1 MMSSARIAALLKQ
14 YGWVLNLVFIAL
26 GAYFIAGAAS
36 AVVARAIRIVPSV
49 DEVSASL
56 NKAPPPTRPK
66 ASLASIASRNL
77 FGVKREDLSP
87 KPVDE
92 QSAGETAVVDF
103 NGKELKPCTLSGV
116 LSATLVSA
124 DLPEWSVAV
133 IVSNST
139 HDPEVYSINP
149 GSNAIADDAT
159 LVDIRYREVVVRR
172 RDHFE
177 LCSTEGN
184 VPPPVVASAPAEEG
198 TGGGEGVTKTS
209 DTQFEIDGAFLA
221 SQLEN
226 MNELMTQAR
235 SVPSYQNGKSNGYKL
250 FSIKPNSLYQ
260 KIGLQNG
267 DVISKINGYDM
278 SSPDK
283 ALEVYAKLKDA
294 PSIQVDVK
302 RRGRDLSMNY
312 NVKR

>member
-1 MMSSARIAALLKQ
+1 MKQ
-14 YGWVLNLVFIAL
+14 YGWGLNLVFIAL

-49 DEVSASL
+49 DDVSAAQG
-56 NKAPPPTRPK
+56 KAPPPPRPK
-66 ASLASIASRNL
+66 ASLASIATRNL

-92 QSAGETAVVDF
+92 ESSTEAAVDF
-103 NGKELKPCTLSGV
+103 DGKELKPCTLGAT

-133 IVSNST
+133 LVNNTT
-139 HDPEVYSINP
+139 HEPEVYSIND
-149 GSNAIADDAT
+149 GHNQIADDAT
-159 LVDIRYREVVVRR
+159 LVDVRYREVVVRR

-184 VPPPVVASAPAEEG
+184 VPPPVAAPAGTSEEPSG
-198 TGGGEGVTKTS
+198 DGVNKVS
-209 DTQFEIDGAFLA
+209 DTQFDIDGEFLT
-221 SQLEN
+221 SQLAN
-226 MNELMTQAR
+226 MNELMQQAR
-235 SVPSYQNGKSNGYKL
+235 TVPSYQNGKSNGFKL

-267 DVISKINGYDM
+267 DVISKINGYELN
-278 SSPDK
+278 SPDK

-294 PSIQVDVK
+294 GSIQVEVK
-302 RRGRDLSMNY
+302 RRGRDMTMNY

>member
-1 MMSSARIAALLKQ
+1 MSSARIAALLKQ
-14 YGWVLNLVFIAL
+14 YGWVVNLVFIAL

-49 DEVSASL
+49 DEVSASQ
-56 NKAPPPTRPK
+56 NKAPPPPRPK
-66 ASLASIASRNL
+66 ASLASIANRNL

-92 QSAGETAVVDF
+92 QTVTDAAVDF
-103 NGKELKPCTLSGV
+103 NGKELKPCTV
-116 LSATLVSA
+116 PAVVSATLVSA
-124 DLPEWSVAV
+124 DLPEWSLA
-133 IVSNST
+133 ILVSNST
-139 HDPEVYSINP
+139 HEPEVYSINN
-149 GSNAIADDAT
+149 GNNQIGDDAT

-184 VPPPVVASAPAEEG
+184 VPPPPAATPTATTEEG
-198 TGGGEGVTKTS
+198 TGGGEGVTKNS

-235 SVPSYQNGKSNGYKL
+235 TVPSYQNGKANGYKL

-267 DVISKINGYDM
+267 DVIQKINGYEM

-294 PSIQVDVK
+294 GSIQVDVK
-302 RRGRDLSMNY
+302 RRGRDMTMNY